1 MNRPIASVLIAVTVV
16 ALAFLSTH
24 ESRSQSHTD
33 DPLEGAC
40 PTVPSYSR
48 PCGDRS
54 EDQDDRVSPWKT
66 ELLSEDPLC
75 HPLASPLAHVLRERG
90 TSMSD
95 EDFEHAVE
103 KACIAF
109 LHAAEAT
116 ELEREAKRREE
127 AGDAALHRVARSLL
141 EVTKAH
147 PRTRAA
153 AKAQK
158 AFEATGLVVLES
170 GTIYD
175 PETTCCF
182 GGLVFV
188 R

>member
-1 MNRPIASVLIAVTVV
+1 
-16 ALAFLSTH
+16 
-24 ESRSQSHTD
+24 
-33 DPLEGAC
+33 
-40 PTVPSYSR
+40 
-48 PCGDRS
+48 
-54 EDQDDRVSPWKT
+54 
-66 ELLSEDPLC
+66 
-75 HPLASPLAHVLRERG
+75 
-90 TSMSD
+90 
-95 EDFEHAVE
+95 VE

-127 AGDAALHRVARSLL
+127 AADAALHEVAKSLL

-158 AFEATGLVVLES
+158 AFQATGLVALES

-175 PETTCCF
+175 PETTFCL
-182 GGLVFV
+182 GGLPLF